1 MHKLLITFLIC
12 LFYSTSIFAEV
23 VKKIDISGNSR
34 VNDETIKIYG
44 GIKINKD
51 YSEQDLNKVL
61 NDLFSTNFFKDVQVE
76 LLNNVLKINLIEHPV
91 INELVIIGEPS
102 TKYKEQIT
110 KIIRSKEKD
119 SYIKSNIAK
128 DIDLIKQLYGSVGY
142 NFTQVDVKVREI
154 DKLNLDLIFEIEKGE
169 ETRISKITFIGDKK
183 IRDKRLRDIVASEEH
198 KFWKFISRNTKFNQN
213 IINMDTRL
221 LTNYYRSI
229 GYYDV
234 QIKSN
239 SAQIDKKSGDV
250 ELIYSIDAGNR
261 YIIKKIVTNTD
272 PVIDKNIFY
281 SLNKEYQ
288 KSIGSYYS
296 PFKVKKLLEKIDEII
311 ANNNLQF
318 IEHNVEEI
326 VEEDSIVI
334 KFNIFEGEKILVE
347 RINILGNS
355 ITNESVIRGEMEIDE
370 GDPFTNLSL
379 EKSIANIKSRNIF
392 KKVENKILEGSADNL
407 KKIEI
412 IVEEKPTGEISAGA
426 GIGTNG
432 GSFAFT
438 VKENNYLGQGKNVAF
453 DIQVDQDSLKGTLN
467 YADPNYDFLGNS
479 VNYYL
484 TSESNDQPDRG
495 YENTI
500 MGAGIST
507 SFEQYNDVYA
517 TLGISATH
525 DDLQT
530 LDSASDSL
538 KKQSGTFNEV
548 SGNYGFAFDKRNRSF
563 MPTDGAIIS
572 FNQSLPIYAD
582 KAFIANTLS
591 ASAYSTLSEN
601 FIGSTKLLFT
611 AIDGLGSDD
620 VRLSKRRSLGSKK
633 LRGFE
638 KGKVGPVDGTD
649 HIGGNYATALNFE
662 VNLPN
667 FLPEATGADIGFFL
681 DFGNVWGV
689 DYDASLDDSNKIRSS
704 TGGML
709 NWNSPLGPMN
719 FILAFNLSKASTD
732 VTESFN
738 FNLGTTF

>member
-1 MHKLLITFLIC
+1 MRKLFIIFLTC
-12 LFYSTSIFAEV
+12 FFHSALTFAEI

-34 VNDETIKIYG
+34 VSDETIKIYG
-44 GIKINKD
+44 NVKINED
-51 YSEQDLNKVL
+51 YSEQDLNRIL

-76 LLNNVLKINLIEHPV
+76 LSNNLLKINLIEYPV

-102 TKYKEQIT
+102 NKYKEQIR
-110 KIIRSKEKD
+110 KIIKSKEKD

-128 DIDLIKQLYGSVGY
+128 DIDLIKQLYASVGF
-142 NFTQVDVKVREI
+142 NFSEIDVKIREI
-154 DKLNLDLIFEIEKGE
+154 DNLNLDLILQIERGE

-183 IRDKRLRDIVASEEH
+183 VRDKRLRDIVASEEH
-198 KFWKFISRNTKFNQN
+198 KFWKIISRNTKFNQN
-213 IINMDTRL
+213 ITNMDTRL
-221 LTNYYRSI
+221 LKNYYKSL

-239 SAQIDKKSGDV
+239 SAQINKKSGDI
-250 ELIYSIDAGNR
+250 ELIYSIDAGKR
-261 YIIKKIVTNTD
+261 YIIKKIITNAD
-272 PVIDKNIFY
+272 PVIDKNIFF

-288 KSIGSYYS
+288 NSIGSYYS
-296 PFKVKKLLEKIDEII
+296 PFKIKKLLEKIDELI
-311 ANNNLQF
+311 AINNLQF

-326 VEEDSIVI
+326 IEEDSIVI
-334 KFNIFEGEKILVE
+334 KFNIYEGEKILVE
-347 RINILGNS
+347 RINILGNG

-379 EKSIANIKSRNIF
+379 EKSIAKIKSRNIF
-392 KKVENKILEGSADNL
+392 KKVEYKISDGSAKNL
-407 KKIEI
+407 KKIDI

-438 VKENNYLGQGKNVAF
+438 VKESNYLGEGKNVAF
-453 DIQVDQDSLKGTLN
+453 DIQLDQDSLKGTLN

-479 VNYYL
+479 LNYYL

-500 MGAGIST
+500 MGAGIGT

-517 TLGISATH
+517 SLGISATH

-530 LDSASDSL
+530 LSSASDSL

-548 SGNYGFAFDKRNRSF
+548 SGNYGFSFDKRNRTF
-563 MPTDGAIIS
+563 MPTDGSIIS

-582 KAFIANTLS
+582 KRFIANTLS
-591 ASAYSTLSEN
+591 ASAYKTLSEN
-601 FIGSTKLLFT
+601 FIGSSKFLFT

-620 VRLSKRRSLGSKK
+620 VRISKRKSLSSKK

-638 KGKVGPVDGTD
+638 KGKVGPIDGND
-649 HIGGNYATALNFE
+649 HVGGNYASVLNFE

-667 FLPEATGADIGFFL
+667 FLPETTGADIGFFL

-689 DYDASLDDSNKIRSS
+689 DYDSSLDDSNKIRSS

>member
-1 MHKLLITFLIC
+1 MRKLFIIFVIY
-12 LFYSTSIFAEV
+12 LFNTTPIFAEV
-23 VKKIDISGNSR
+23 VEKINISGNSR
-34 VNDETIKIYG
+34 VNEETIKIYG
-44 GIKINKD
+44 GIKINED
-51 YSEQDLNKVL
+51 YSEQDLNRIL
-61 NDLFSTNFFKDVQVE
+61 IDLYSTNFFKDVRID
-76 LLNNVLKINLIEHPV
+76 LSNNNLNIYLIEHPV

-102 TKYKEQIT
+102 NKYKEEIK
-110 KIIRSKEKD
+110 KIIKSKEKN
-119 SYIKSNIAK
+119 SYIKSNVAK
-128 DIDLIKQLYGSVGY
+128 DIDLIKQLYSSVGY
-142 NFTQVDVKVREI
+142 NFSEIDVKIREI
-154 DKLNLDLIFEIEKGE
+154 DKLNLDLIFEIKKGE
-169 ETRISKITFIGDKK
+169 ETRISKIIFIGDKK

-198 KFWKFISRNTKFNQN
+198 KFWKIISRNTKYNQN
-213 IINMDTRL
+213 MINMDVRL
-221 LTNYYRSI
+221 LKNYYRSI

-239 SAQIDKKSGDV
+239 SAQISNKSGDI

-261 YIIKKIVTNTD
+261 YIIKKIITNAD
-272 PVIDKNIFY
+272 PVIDKNLFY

-288 KSIGSYYS
+288 RYIGSYYS
-296 PFKVKKLLEKIDEII
+296 PFKVKKLLEKIDELI

-326 VEEDSIVI
+326 IEEDSIVI
-334 KFNIFEGEKILVE
+334 KFNIYEGEKVLVE
-347 RINILGNS
+347 RIDIIGNS
-355 ITNESVIRGEMEIDE
+355 ITNESVIRAEMEIDE

-379 EKSIANIKSRNIF
+379 EKSTANIKSRNIF
-392 KKVENKILEGSADNL
+392 RKVEHKVIDGSAQNL

-412 IVEEKPTGEISAGA
+412 LVEEKPTGEISAGA

-438 VKENNYLGQGKNVAF
+438 VKENNYLGEGKNVGF
-453 DIQVDQDSLKGTLN
+453 DIQIDQDSLKGTLN
-467 YADPNYDFLGNS
+467 YSDPNYDFLGNEL
-479 VNYYL
+479 NYYL

-507 SFEQYNDVYA
+507 SFEQYNDVFA
-517 TLGISATH
+517 SLGISATH
-525 DDLQT
+525 DDLRT

-548 SGNYGFAFDKRNRSF
+548 SGNYGFSFDKRNRSF
-563 MPTDGAIIS
+563 MPTDGSIIG

-582 KAFIANTLS
+582 KKFIANTLS
-591 ASAYSTLSEN
+591 ASTYRTLSQD
-601 FIGSTKLLFT
+601 FIGSTKALFT
-611 AIDGLGSDD
+611 SINGLGDDD
-620 VRLSKRRSLGSKK
+620 VRLSKRRSLSSKK

-638 KGKVGPVDGTD
+638 KGKVGPTDGAD
-649 HIGGNYATALNFE
+649 HIGGNYAASLNFE

-667 FLPEATGADIGFFL
+667 FLPENTGADIGFFL

-689 DYDASLDDSNKIRSS
+689 DYDSTIDDSNKIRSS
-704 TGGML
+704 TGVLM

-719 FILAFNLSKASTD
+719 FILATNLSKASTD
-732 VTESFN
+732 ITESFN